1 MCLWNGSYGDIT
13 TNLIGDLELY
23 LQLELLIEALSC
35 FWKDKAG
42 ILFIFYIFLVANIP
56 NVFNTGN
63 IMIYNVL
70 SLNDR

>member
-13 TNLIGDLELY
+13 THLIGDLELY
-23 LQLELLIEALSC
+23 LQPELLIEALSC

-42 ILFIFYIFLVANIP
+42 ILFNIFLVANIH
-56 NVFNTGN
+56 NVIHTGN

-70 SLNDR
+70 SVNDR